1 MAASSPQRGDSP
13 GPHIWRETLRNGRE
27 AIRHAFDG
35 KVATR
40 PLLMRYRR
48 LVDEVLQSLWG
59 AVRLPAT
66 ASLVAVGGYGRGEL
80 FPHSDVDVLI
90 LLQANPDAA
99 TQTAIE
105 HLVGLF
111 WDIGLEVGHSVRTV
125 AECLEEARR
134 DVTVQTNLLE
144 ARYLCGERSL
154 YRDFEH
160 AFRAELDPQVFFEAK
175 LLEQDQR
182 HARFNDSAYSLEPN
196 LKESPG
202 GLRDLHNLLWLAQAA
217 GIGRRW
223 SDLAEAGLLNAG
235 EMRQIQALERFLFGL
250 RFRLHYL
257 AGRREDRLLFDY
269 QNALAAQYGIS
280 ATATR
285 RASELLMQRYYRSVK
300 IVAQMRDILIPGLR
314 ARVFPGLAELLPMP
328 LNARFQVRGNL
339 LEAVDEGVFE
349 REPGTILECFHL
361 LQCHPELQ
369 GMTAG
374 TLRALWRARERINP
388 AFRRDPANRARFMA
402 ILREPRGLTWA
413 LRSMNRYGVLGR
425 YIPVFGRV
433 VGQMQHDLF
442 HIYTVDEHILTVL
455 RNMRRLNVPEL
466 AHEYPLASRLISGFE
481 RPEVLYLA
489 ALFHDIAKGRGG
501 DHSTLGAV
509 DARRFCRQHGLAAE
523 DVELVGWL
531 VSRHLSMSATAQKQD
546 LSDPGVIAGFASH
559 VPDERHLIALYLLT
573 VCDIRGTSPKVWN
586 AWKGKLL
593 EDLFYATRR
602 VLGSDSPQ
610 PSGIAAVKTE
620 AQRILRLYGLAAN
633 AQDILWSNLDDSYFL
648 RHEAQEIA
656 WHTRLLWH
664 STASAKALVRARL
677 SPIGEGVQVMIY
689 APDREELFARICGF
703 FERLNYT
710 ILDAKI
716 HTTRDG
722 HALDSFMVMDEAQRK
737 VPYRDFLSY
746 IEHEL
751 AQLLETRGALQ
762 PAGPG
767 RISRHLKHFPIAPE
781 ITLRPDEKGAFHI
794 LGIVAGDRPGLLSAI
809 AQVLHRH
816 HVHINAAKIT
826 TLGERAEDT
835 FMIQGDVLTRQKSL
849 MQMETDLLAVL
860 KT

>member
-1 MAASSPQRGDSP
+1 MTASSSACVDSLD
-13 GPHIWRETLRNGRE
+13 PHSWRETLRSGR
-27 AIRHAFDG
+27 AVIRQAFDG
-35 KVATR
+35 NDAPR
-40 PLLMRYRR
+40 SLLTRYRR
-48 LVDEVLQSLWG
+48 LVDEVLQSLWT

-66 ASLVAVGGYGRGEL
+66 AALVAVGGYGRGEL

-105 HLVGLF
+105 RLVGLF

-125 AECLEEARR
+125 AECLEEAHR

-154 YRDFEH
+154 YRHFEQM
-160 AFRAELDPQVFFEAK
+160 FRAELDPQVFFEAK

-202 GLRDLHNLLWLAQAA
+202 GMRDLHNLLWLAQAA

-223 SDLAEAGLLNAG
+223 RDLAEAGLLSTA

-269 QNALAAQYGIS
+269 QNALAEQYGI
-280 ATATR
+280 ADTATR
-285 RASELLMQRYYRSVK
+285 RASELLMQRYYRSAK

-314 ARVFPGLAELLPMP
+314 ARVFSVLAELPP
-328 LNARFQVRGNL
+328 TALNARFQVRGDL

-361 LQCHPELQ
+361 LQRHPELQ

-374 TLRALWRARERINP
+374 TLRALWRARDCINP

-425 YIPVFGRV
+425 YIPAFGRV

-481 RPEVLYLA
+481 RHEVLYLA

-501 DHSTLGAV
+501 DHSTLGAA
-509 DARRFCRQHGLAAE
+509 DARRFCRQHGLADA
-523 DVELVGWL
+523 DAELVAWL
-531 VSRHLSMSATAQKQD
+531 VTQHLSMSAAAQKQD
-546 LSDPGVIAGFASH
+546 LSDPDVIARFSAR

-602 VLGSDSPQ
+602 VLGRDGSQ
-610 PSGIAAVKTE
+610 HGGIGAVKAE
-620 AQRILRLYGLAAN
+620 AQRILRLYGLEVG
-633 AQDILWSNLDDSYFL
+633 AQCGLWDNLDDSYFL

-656 WHTRLLWH
+656 WHARHLWQQ
-664 STASAKALVRARL
+664 TASQKALVRARL
-677 SPIGEGVQVMIY
+677 SPIGEGIQVMIY
-689 APDREELFARICGF
+689 VPDREELFVRICGF
-703 FERLNYT
+703 FERINYT

-716 HTTRDG
+716 HTTRNG
-722 HALDSFMVMDEAQRK
+722 YALDSFLVMDDAQRK

-751 AQLLETRGALQ
+751 AQLLQAENVPQ
-762 PAGPG
+762 PAVQR
-767 RISRHLKHFPIAPE
+767 RISRHLKHFPITPE
-781 ITLRPDEKGAFHI
+781 ITLRPDEKGTLHA
-794 LGIVAGDRPGLLSAI
+794 LSIVVGDRPGLLSAI
-809 AQVLHRH
+809 AQVLHQH
-816 HVHINAAKIT
+816 HVRINAAKIT

-835 FMIQGDVLTRQKSL
+835 FMIQGEVLARQKSL

>member
-1 MAASSPQRGDSP
+1 MPISSPQRVVLDPRS
-13 GPHIWRETLRNGRE
+13 WRETLRDGRD
-27 AIRHAFDG
+27 AIRQAFENQ
-35 KVATR
+35 ATTR
-40 PLLMRYRR
+40 PLLLRYKR
-48 LVDEVLQSLWG
+48 LVDEILQSVWFS
-59 AVRLPAT
+59 VRIPAS

-90 LLQANPDAA
+90 LLKANPDAA
-99 TQTAIE
+99 DKAAIE
-105 HLVGLF
+105 QLVGLF
-111 WDIGLEVGHSVRTV
+111 WDIGLEVGQSVRTV
-125 AECLEEARR
+125 AECLEEARL

-144 ARYLCGERSL
+144 ARYVCGDRPL
-154 YRDFEH
+154 YRQFEQTFH
-160 AFRAELDPQVFFEAK
+160 AELDPVTFFEAK

-223 SDLAEAGLLNAG
+223 NDLAEAGLLDVG
-235 EMRQIQALERFLFGL
+235 EVRQIQALERFLFGL

-269 QNALAAQYGIS
+269 QNALAAQYGIA
-280 ATATR
+280 ATTAR

-314 ARVFPGLAELLPMP
+314 ARVFSALPDLP
-328 LNARFQVRGNL
+328 PKAFNARFRRRGNL
-339 LEAVDEGVFE
+339 LEVVDERIFE
-349 REPGTILECFHL
+349 RESGTILECFHL
-361 LQCHPELQ
+361 MQRHAELQ

-374 TLRALWRARERINP
+374 TLRALWRARDRINP
-388 AFRRDPANRARFMA
+388 AFRRDPANRSRFMD
-402 ILREPRGLTWA
+402 IVREPRGLTRA
-413 LRSMNRYGVLGR
+413 MYSMNRYGVLGR
-425 YIPVFGRV
+425 YIPAFGRV

-455 RNMRRLNVPEL
+455 RNMRRLGVPEL

-509 DARRFCRQHGLAAE
+509 DAHRFCRQHGLTDA
-523 DVELVGWL
+523 DTELVAWL
-531 VSRHLSMSATAQKQD
+531 VTEHLSMSATAQKQD
-546 LSDPGVIAGFASH
+546 LSDADVLTRFSDRMR
-559 VPDERHLIALYLLT
+559 DERHLIALYLLT

-593 EDLFYATRR
+593 EDLFYATQR
-602 VLGSDSPQ
+602 VLGREGSRHA
-610 PSGIAAVKTE
+610 GVGAIKTE
-620 AQRILRLYGLAAN
+620 AQRILRLYGYEEEAPRE
-633 AQDILWSNLDDSYFL
+633 LWETLDDRYFL

-656 WHTRLLWH
+656 WHARHLWQRMH
-664 STASAKALVRARL
+664 SQKAWVRARL

-689 APDREELFARICGF
+689 VPDREEVFVRICGF

-722 HALDSFMVMDEAQRK
+722 YALDSFLVMDEAQRK
-737 VPYRDFLSY
+737 VAYRDFLNY
-746 IEHEL
+746 IEYEL
-751 AQLLETRGALQ
+751 AQLLQAENVPQ
-762 PAGPG
+762 PSGQR
-767 RISRHLKHFPIAPE
+767 RISRQLKHFPISPE
-781 ITLRPDEKGAFHI
+781 ITLRPDEKGTLHA
-794 LGIVAGDRPGLLSAI
+794 LSLVAGDRPGLLSAI
-809 AQVLHRH
+809 ARVLHQHR
-816 HVHINAAKIT
+816 VHINAAKIT

-835 FMIQGDVLTRQKSL
+835 FMIHGEVLSRHKSL

>member
-1 MAASSPQRGDSP
+1 MKAGSP
-13 GPHIWRETLRNGRE
+13 GVVDSLDPRGWRETLSRGRD

-48 LVDEVLQSLWG
+48 LVDEVLQSLW
-59 AVRLPAT
+59 VSVDLPAS
-66 ASLVAVGGYGRGEL
+66 AALVAVGGYGRGDL

-90 LLQANPDAA
+90 LLEAEPDAL
-99 TQTAIE
+99 TQAAIE
-105 HLVGLF
+105 QLVGLF
-111 WDIGLEVGHSVRTV
+111 WDIGLEVGHSVRTIT
-125 AECLEEARR
+125 ACLEEARR
-134 DVTVQTNLLE
+134 DVTVQTNMLE
-144 ARYLCGERSL
+144 SRYLCGERAL
-154 YRDFEH
+154 YRRFEQT
-160 AFRAELDPQVFFEAK
+160 FRAELDPQVFFEAK
-175 LLEQDQR
+175 MLEQDQR

-223 SDLAEAGLLNAG
+223 SDLVEAGLLNAG
-235 EMRQIQALERFLFGL
+235 ELRQIQTLERFLFGL

-257 AGRREDRLLFDY
+257 AGRREDRLIFDHQY
-269 QNALAAQYGIS
+269 ALALQYGIS

-285 RASELLMQRYYRSVK
+285 RASELLMQRYYRSVT

-314 ARVFPGLAELLPMP
+314 ARIFPVLTELPPTP
-328 LNARFQVRGNL
+328 LNARFQVRGNT
-339 LEAVDEGVFE
+339 LEAVNEGLFE
-349 REPGTILECFHL
+349 QEPGTILECFHL
-361 LQCHPELQ
+361 LQRHPELQ
-369 GMTAG
+369 GMTAS
-374 TLRALWRARERINP
+374 TLRALWRARDRINP

-402 ILREPRGLTWA
+402 MLREPRGLTWA
-413 LRSMNRYGVLGR
+413 MRSMNRYGILGR
-425 YIPVFGRV
+425 YIPAFGRV

-442 HIYTVDEHILTVL
+442 HIYTVDAHILKVL

-509 DARRFCRQHGLAAE
+509 DARRFCRQHDLAPE
-523 DVELVGWL
+523 DTELVAWL
-531 VSRHLSMSATAQKQD
+531 VSQHLSMSATAQKQD
-546 LSDPGVIAGFASH
+546 LSDTDVIAGFAG
-559 VPDERHLIALYLLT
+559 PIPNERYLIALYLLT

-593 EDLFYATRR
+593 EDLFYATQH
-602 VLGSDSPQ
+602 VLGSNTP
-610 PSGIAAVKTE
+610 PSGGISSVKAE
-620 AQRILRLYGLAAN
+620 AQRILRLYGLEAGV
-633 AQDILWSNLDDSYFL
+633 QDALWGSLDDSYFL

-656 WHTRLLWH
+656 WHTRLLWNH
-664 STASAKALVRARL
+664 IGSAKAVVRARL

-689 APDREELFARICGF
+689 TPDWEELFVRICGF

-716 HTTRDG
+716 HTNRNG
-722 HALDSFMVMDEAQRK
+722 YALDSFLVMDEAQRK

-751 AQLLETRGALQ
+751 AILLDAKNGFRS
-762 PAGPG
+762 AGLG
-767 RISRHLKHFPIAPE
+767 RISRHLKHFPITPE
-781 ITLRPDEKGAFHI
+781 ITLRADEKGVFHM
-794 LGIVAGDRPGLLSAI
+794 LNMVAGDRPGLLSAI
-809 AQVLHRH
+809 AQVLHQH
-816 HVHINAAKIT
+816 QVHINAAKIT

-835 FMIQGDVLTRQKSL
+835 FMIKGAVLAKQKSL
-849 MQMETDLLAVL
+849 MLLETDLLAVL

>member
-1 MAASSPQRGDSP
+1 MDSLDP
-13 GPHIWRETLRNGRE
+13 RSWRETLRNGRD

-48 LVDEVLQSLWG
+48 LVDEVLQSLWS
-59 AVRLPAT
+59 AIRLPAA

-105 HLVGLF
+105 RLVGLF

-154 YRDFEH
+154 YRHFEQM
-160 AFRAELDPQVFFEAK
+160 FRAELDPQVFFEAK

-285 RASELLMQRYYRSVK
+285 RASELLMQHYYRSAK
-300 IVAQMRDILIPGLR
+300 TVAQMRDILIPGIR
-314 ARVFPGLAELLPMP
+314 ARVFSAFAELPPTP
-328 LNARFQVRGNL
+328 LNARFRVRGNL

-349 REPGTILECFHL
+349 RDPGTILECFHL
-361 LQCHPELQ
+361 LQCRPELQ

-388 AFRRDPANRARFMA
+388 VFRRDPANRARFMS

-425 YIPVFGRV
+425 YIPAFGRV

-509 DARRFCRQHGLAAE
+509 DAQRFCRQHGLPAE

-531 VSRHLSMSATAQKQD
+531 VSQHLSMSATAQKQD
-546 LSDPGVIAGFASH
+546 LSDAGVIAGFASR

-602 VLGSDSPQ
+602 VLGNDSPQ
-610 PSGIAAVKTE
+610 PSGIAVVKAE
-620 AQRILRLYGLAAN
+620 AQRILRLYGLEAN
-633 AQDILWSNLDDSYFL
+633 AQDILWGNLDDSYFL

-664 STASAKALVRARL
+664 SAASPKALVRARL

-716 HTTRDG
+716 HTTRNG

-751 AQLLETRGALQ
+751 TQVLHAQSVLQ
-762 PAGPG
+762 PPGHG
-767 RISRHLKHFPIAPE
+767 RISRHLKHFPITPE
-781 ITLRPDEKGAFHI
+781 ITLRPDERGAFHI

-809 AQVLHRH
+809 AQVLHQH
-816 HVHINAAKIT
+816 HVRINAAKIT

-835 FMIQGDVLTRQKSL
+835 FMIQGEVLTRQKSL
-849 MQMETDLLAVL
+849 MQMETDLLVVL

>member
-1 MAASSPQRGDSP
+1 MKASSPQVVNSLDPRG
-13 GPHIWRETLRNGRE
+13 WRETLRLGRD
-27 AIRHAFDG
+27 AISHAFDG

-48 LVDEVLQSLWG
+48 LVDEVLQSLWT
-59 AVRLPAT
+59 AVHLPAT
-66 ASLVAVGGYGRGEL
+66 ASLVAVGGYGRGDL

-90 LLQANPDAA
+90 LLEANPDGA
-99 TQTAIE
+99 TQAAIE

-125 AECLEEARR
+125 TECLDEARR
-134 DVTVQTNLLE
+134 DVTIQTNLLE

-154 YRDFEH
+154 YRDFEL

-223 SDLAEAGLLNAG
+223 SDLVEAGLLNAG
-235 EMRQIQALERFLFGL
+235 ELRQIQALERFLFGL

-269 QNALAAQYGIS
+269 QNALAVQFGIS

-285 RASELLMQRYYRSVK
+285 RASELLMQHYYRSVT

-314 ARVFPGLAELLPMP
+314 ARVFPALAELPP
-328 LNARFQVRGNL
+328 TALNERFQVRGNMM
-339 LEAVDEGVFE
+339 EAMDEGVFE

-361 LQCHPELQ
+361 LQRHPELQ

-374 TLRALWRARERINP
+374 TLRALWRARDRINP

-413 LRSMNRYGVLGR
+413 MRSMNRYGVLGR
-425 YIPVFGRV
+425 YIPAFGRV

-442 HIYTVDEHILTVL
+442 HIYTVDAHILKVL
-455 RNMRRLNVPEL
+455 RNMRRLNIPEL

-509 DARRFCRQHGLAAE
+509 DARRFCRQHGLAP
-523 DVELVGWL
+523 DDTGLVAWL
-531 VSRHLSMSATAQKQD
+531 VSEHLSMSATAQKQD
-546 LSDPGVIAGFASH
+546 LSDAGVIAGFARRI
-559 VPDERHLIALYLLT
+559 PDERHLIALYLLT

-602 VLGSDSPQ
+602 LLGSDSSQ
-610 PSGIAAVKTE
+610 PSGISVVKAE
-620 AQRILRLYGLAAN
+620 AQRILRLYGLESN
-633 AQDILWSNLDDSYFL
+633 VQDVLWESLDDSYFL

-656 WHTRLLWH
+656 WHTRLLWKL
-664 STASAKALVRARL
+664 ADSAKTIVRARL
-677 SPIGEGVQVMIY
+677 SPIGEGIQVLIY
-689 APDREELFARICGF
+689 SPDWDQLFVRICGF

-716 HTTRDG
+716 HTTRNG
-722 HALDSFMVMDEAQRK
+722 HALDSFLVMDDAQRK

-751 AQLLETRGALQ
+751 AKLLETKSLPQR
-762 PAGPG
+762 AGLG

-781 ITLRPDEKGAFHI
+781 ITLRPDEKGAFYI

-809 AQVLHRH
+809 AQVLHQH
-816 HVHINAAKIT
+816 HVSINAAKIS

-835 FMIQGDVLTRQKSL
+835 FMIQGEVLAKQKSL
-849 MQMETDLLAVL
+849 MLLETDLLTVL

>member
-1 MAASSPQRGDSP
+1 MTASSPQRVDSLDP
-13 GPHIWRETLRNGRE
+13 RGWRETLGNGRD

-40 PLLMRYRR
+40 SLLMRYRR
-48 LVDEVLQSLWG
+48 LVDEVLQSLWT

-154 YRDFEH
+154 YRHFEQM
-160 AFRAELDPQVFFEAK
+160 FRAELDPHVFFEAK

-285 RASELLMQRYYRSVK
+285 RASELLMQRYYRSAK

-314 ARVFPGLAELLPMP
+314 ARVFAALAELPP
-328 LNARFQVRGNL
+328 TALNARFQVRGNL
-339 LEAVDEGVFE
+339 LEAVDERVFE

-361 LQCHPELQ
+361 LQRRPELQ

-388 AFRRDPANRARFMA
+388 VFRRDPANRARFMA

-425 YIPVFGRV
+425 YIPAFGRV

-509 DARRFCRQHGLAAE
+509 DARRFCRQHGLTAQ

-531 VSRHLSMSATAQKQD
+531 VSQHLSMSATAQKQD
-546 LSDPGVIAGFASH
+546 LSDADVIAGFAGR

-610 PSGIAAVKTE
+610 PGGIAAVKAE
-620 AQRILRLYGLAAN
+620 AQRILRLYGLEAD
-633 AQDILWSNLDDSYFL
+633 AQDILWGNLDDSYFL

-716 HTTRDG
+716 HTTRNG

-751 AQLLETRGALQ
+751 MLVLHARSVLQ
-762 PAGPG
+762 PSGHG
-767 RISRHLKHFPIAPE
+767 RISRHLRHFPITPE
-781 ITLRPDEKGAFHI
+781 ITLRPDEKGAFHM

-809 AQVLHRH
+809 AQVLHQH
-816 HVHINAAKIT
+816 HVRINAAKIT

-835 FMIQGDVLTRQKSL
+835 FMIQGAVLTRQKSL
-849 MQMETDLLAVL
+849 MQLETDLLAVL